1 MTERSEEKDRGV
13 LAVVV
18 PCYNEEDVL
27 DITTR
32 RLEAVIGRLVE
43 SGEVSADSYILYVND
58 GSSDTTWQLIERYH
72 NEGRRV
78 GGVNLAANAGQ
89 QNALLAGMTVAKADA
104 DMIVT
109 IDADLQDSPEAIPEM
124 VKHYNDGCDIV
135 YGVRNNRDSDSWF
148 KRTTA
153 QTFYRLMRRLGVKDV
168 DNRPNFRL
176 MSRRAVE
183 QLLLY
188 RERNLFLPGMVPLI
202 GYKTANVYY
211 ARDKRAAGE
220 SKYSTAKLVNIAVD
234 AITSFS
240 SKPVRMILM
249 LGVIFLIITL
259 LILIYVIVSI
269 VRGLTVPGWSS
280 LMLSIWFCSG
290 CILTAL
296 GIVGEYIGKIYIEV
310 KDRPRYNIDTVIKP

>member
-18 PCYNEEDVL
+18 PCYNEEAVL

-43 SGEVSADSYILYVND
+43 SGELSADSYILYVND
-58 GSSDTTWQLIERYH
+58 GSSDTTWQLIERYY

-183 QLLLY
+183 QLLRY

-240 SKPVRMILM
+240 SKPVRMVLM